1 MDVVAVG
8 DIVLVGNAGDD
19 AEPLLQAGGKLVG
32 GGFQR
37 GAVKGVVDVLGLL
50 PRLAAVVHVLH
61 HAQGKGLCLGVGVAL
76 AGHILDALIQAGVAQ
91 ADGGVAAEQQLVN
104 LLALLEAGQGAVLPQ
119 DGGGVAEGAQQ
130 PLVAALQ
137 GPVAQIEPL
146 VEDLP
151 ELLKVA
157 ARAQGHVHQVDGD
170 DALVEPAVV
179 FGLVGLGVHVG
190 GQEAAA
196 AHAGVAVALA
206 VFVHLQLQHLL
217 FRDIVGHHPLGGA
230 LGGQLGQIVI
240 GGAGAD
246 VVLLQHIDQL
256 GEGGGDPDAGLVLD
270 ALVALAEH
278 LLNDD
283 GQVGLEP
290 LVVAGFAQ
298 VHEHRDEGGLA
309 VGGHQGDHLV
319 LDGLHAA
326 VDLGPQPLF
335 HNGLLALLGDGQA
348 LHLAFHFGGDL
359 LAGDVHE
366 GGQVGQADALAAVL
380 VGGHLG
386 DDLGGD
392 VAGGGEGMGLLN
404 QRAGDDSAVLQHV
417 VQVDQVAVVHVLGE
431 VVGVM
436 EVDDAFLMGLD
447 HLGGQQHPHGQVLG
461 DLAGHVVP
469 LHRVDGGVFV
479 GVFLLDLL
487 IVALDQ
493 AEDAVVGGVVG
504 AFEALHIPVGDVLA
518 GHLVGAGTHDGVFHQ
533 VLDLLH
539 VHGMVAPRT
548 DGLHLVRNLQD
559 LFLGQPLAG
568 RHHIVGLADRRDDLG
583 YIKDSL
589 AAVALDDLHDCL
601 LTSPECSQCAGVRAG
616 FRGAGA
622 AGEQIQSYPIP
633 AGKSR
638 PGPTIYCV
646 FPCKSMQYIPFLAL
660 RRGKRTALQSD
671 EISPGFCMKNVQF
684 YSFALQRWF

>member
-8 DIVLVGNAGDD
+8 DIVLVGDAGDD

-37 GAVKGVVDVLGLL
+37 GAVEGVVDVLGLL

-91 ADGGVAAEQQLVN
+91 ADGGVAAEQQLVD

-246 VVLLQHIDQL
+246 VVLLQHVDQL

-270 ALVALAEH
+270 ALVALADG
-278 LLNDD
+278 LLDDD
-283 GQVGLEP
+283 GKVGFL
-290 LVVAGFAQ
+290 LGVARLAQ
-298 VHEHRDEGGLA
+298 IHKDGDERRLA
-309 VGGHQGDHLV
+309 VGGHQGDDLV

-366 GGQVGQADALAAVL
+366 GG
-380 VGGHLG
+380 
-386 DDLGGD
+386 
-392 VAGGGEGMGLLN
+392 
-404 QRAGDDSAVLQHV
+404 
-417 VQVDQVAVVHVLGE
+417 
-431 VVGVM
+431 
-436 EVDDAFLMGLD
+436 
-447 HLGGQQHPHGQVLG
+447 
-461 DLAGHVVP
+461 
-469 LHRVDGGVFV
+469 
-479 GVFLLDLL
+479 
-487 IVALDQ
+487 
-493 AEDAVVGGVVG
+493 
-504 AFEALHIPVGDVLA
+504 
-518 GHLVGAGTHDGVFHQ
+518 
-533 VLDLLH
+533 
-539 VHGMVAPRT
+539 
-548 DGLHLVRNLQD
+548 
-559 LFLGQPLAG
+559 
-568 RHHIVGLADRRDDLG
+568 
-583 YIKDSL
+583 
-589 AAVALDDLHDCL
+589 
-601 LTSPECSQCAGVRAG
+601 
-616 FRGAGA
+616 
-622 AGEQIQSYPIP
+622 
-633 AGKSR
+633 
-638 PGPTIYCV
+638 
-646 FPCKSMQYIPFLAL
+646 
-660 RRGKRTALQSD
+660 
-671 EISPGFCMKNVQF
+671 
-684 YSFALQRWF
+684 